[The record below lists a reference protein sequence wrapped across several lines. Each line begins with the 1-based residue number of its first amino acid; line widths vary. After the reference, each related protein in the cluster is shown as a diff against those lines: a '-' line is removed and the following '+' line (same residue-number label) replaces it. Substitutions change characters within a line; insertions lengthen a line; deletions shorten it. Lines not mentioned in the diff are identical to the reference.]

1 MKFNE
6 IRVKED
12 NLSSR
17 RHIRHEKLDHEVHM
31 AKSDLLSLGQDARDL
46 LMLLQK
52 YGSEER
58 GIPGWIASKITKA
71 QDYIKSVHKSLSYD
85 AQDGEISE
93 MFGISSNAKHRA
105 KTIAMLD
112 KMGIDSEKSGL
123 NGLIIKGVAKPDQ
136 KVVLGKIKSDI
147 GMFNSYTMDDINE
160 NEKFEITHDP
170 VGNINKILK
179 DMVVDSPTDLIAD
192 ILHWCDRNNQDFD
205 KIVAIGRRYYE
216 DELRADSIVKDKT
229 NETASAGSTSA
240 GAIATVANPHITK
253 YKGPKPKKQKPSD
266 NALDMKNASIFGG
279 PIKRK

>member
-6 IRVKED
+6 IKVKED

-85 AQDGEISE
+85 SMDGEISE

-123 NGLIIKGVAKPDQ
+123 NGLIIKGVAKEDQ

-160 NEKFEITHDP
+160 AKFELHDP
-170 VGNINKILK
+170 VHSVEKMMQMLE
-179 DMVVDSPTDLIAD
+179 VDSPADIIAD
-192 ILHWCDRNNQDFD
+192 IKHWCDANN
-205 KIVAIGRRYYE
+205 KEYANIEAIGDQYYTA
-216 DELRADSIVKDKT
+216 ELRAGTVKTKT

-240 GAIATVANPHITK
+240 GSIATIANPHITK

-266 NALDMKNASIFGG
+266 NALNMKNVSIFGG
-279 PIKRK
+279 PKKRK

>member
-6 IRVKED
+6 IKMKED
-12 NLSSR
+12 NLSTR

-31 AKSDLLSLGQDARDL
+31 AKSDLVALAQDSRDL

-52 YGSEER
+52 YGSDER

-85 AQDGEISE
+85 SMDGEISE

-136 KVVLGKIKSDI
+136 KVLLGKIRSDI

-160 NEKFEITHDP
+160 AKFELHDP
-170 VGNINKILK
+170 VHSVEKMMQMLE
-179 DMVVDSPTDLIAD
+179 VDSPADIIAD
-192 ILHWCDRNNQDFD
+192 IKHWCDANN
-205 KIVAIGRRYYE
+205 KEYANIEAIGDQYYTA
-216 DELRADSIVKDKT
+216 ELRAGTVKTKT

-240 GAIATVANPHITK
+240 GSIATIANPHITK

-266 NALDMKNASIFGG
+266 NALNMKNVSIFGG
-279 PIKRK
+279 PKKRK